1 MVRIR
6 LIRVGGKKQPS
17 YRVVAIDRESPRNG
31 RFLEKLGYYNPRTE
45 PFTLSL
51 DEGRVYDWM
60 KNGAQ
65 PTESV
70 KQLFQTAGVTG
81 RYERFKAGEALETL
95 LSEAGVA
102 AQTRNVSTKTRQD

>member
-17 YRVVAIDRESPRNG
+17 YRVVAINRESPRNG
-31 RFLEKLGYYNPRTE
+31 RFLEKLGFYNPRTE

-51 DEGRVYDWM
+51 DEGRVYNWM

-65 PTESV
+65 PTDSV
-70 KQLFQTAGVTG
+70 KQLFQSAGVMG
-81 RYERFKAGEALETL
+81 RYERFKSGEALETL
-95 LSEAGVA
+95 LAEADVA
-102 AQTRNVSTKTRQD
+102 DKSRNISTKTRKD

>member
-31 RFLEKLGYYNPRTE
+31 RFLEKLGFYNPRTE

-51 DEGRVYDWM
+51 EEGRVYDWM

-65 PTESV
+65 PTDSV
-70 KQLFQTAGVTG
+70 KMLFKSAGVMD

-95 LSEAGVA
+95 LAEATVA
-102 AQTRNVSTKTRQD
+102 ASTRNINTKTRRD